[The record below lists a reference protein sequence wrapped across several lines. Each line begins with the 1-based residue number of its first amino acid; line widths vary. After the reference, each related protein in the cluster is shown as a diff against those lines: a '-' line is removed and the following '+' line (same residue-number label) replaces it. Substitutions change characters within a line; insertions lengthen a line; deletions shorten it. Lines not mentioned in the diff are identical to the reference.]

1 MKRIKRNKWG
11 AMDELIV
18 LVLKKYNIDL
28 KKDVELL
35 KLKLPYC
42 GAQGGCKNLKYSG
55 GLYTQCCK
63 NTEKDYC
70 KVCQIEVNNGGCK
83 YGNTE
88 DREKVL
94 FGKFVAKT
102 GKEELDYNKYM
113 KSHGY
118 SKEMVIEAANLRG
131 VKLPENLF
139 ETKKKSKEPKRNV
152 EVSDTSSES
161 SEVTKRGRGR
171 PKKEDKQVEVRK
183 DEIKNDKIELEEVN
197 QENDESSDDEIEVKR
212 FNYKG
217 KEYLKDINDNT
228 VYTHDGDIVG
238 VYNEDSD
245 TID

>member
-1 MKRIKRNKWG
+1 
-11 AMDELIV
+11 MDELIA
-18 LVLKKYNIDL
+18 LASKKYNIDL

-42 GAQGGCKNLKYSG
+42 GAQEGCKNLKYSG

-63 NTEKDYC
+63 YTEKDYC

-88 DREKVL
+88 DREKVE

-102 GKEELDYNKYM
+102 GKEEIDYNKYM

-118 SKEMVIEAANLRG
+118 TKEMVIEAANLREL
-131 VKLPENLF
+131 KLPGNVF

-152 EVSDTSSES
+152 EVSDTSSEC
-161 SEVTKRGRGR
+161 SENTKRGRGR
-171 PKKEDKQVEVRK
+171 PKKEEKQVEVRK
-183 DEIKNDKIELEEVN
+183 DEIKNEVEEELKCEE
-197 QENDESSDDEIEVKR
+197 EDDSGDEIEVKK

-228 VYTHDGDIVG
+228 VYTHDGDVVG
-238 VYNEDSD
+238 VYNEDTD
-245 TID
+245 TIDEMN

>member
-1 MKRIKRNKWG
+1 
-11 AMDELIV
+11 MDELIA
-18 LVLKKYNIDL
+18 LASKKYNIDL

-42 GAQGGCKNLKYSG
+42 GAQEGCKNLKYSG

-63 NTEKDYC
+63 YTEKDYC

-83 YGNTE
+83 YGNIE
-88 DREKVL
+88 DREKVS

-102 GKEELDYNKYM
+102 GKEEIDYNKYM

-118 SKEMVIEAANLRG
+118 TKEMVIEAANLRE
-131 VKLPENLF
+131 VKLPGNLF
-139 ETKKKSKEPKRNV
+139 ETKKKTKEPKRNV
-152 EVSDTSSES
+152 EVSDTSSET

-171 PKKEDKQVEVRK
+171 PKKEEKEVEVKK
-183 DEIKNDKIELEEVN
+183 DEIKKDEIELEEEVN
-197 QENDESSDDEIEVKR
+197 EEDDSDYEVEVKR

-228 VYTHDGDIVG
+228 VYTHDGDVVG
-238 VYNEDSD
+238 VYNEDTDS
-245 TID
+245 ID

>member
-1 MKRIKRNKWG
+1 
-11 AMDELIV
+11 MDELIA
-18 LVLKKYNIDL
+18 LASKKYNIDL

-42 GAQGGCKNLKYSG
+42 GAQEGCKNLKYSG

-63 NTEKDYC
+63 YTEKDYC

-88 DREKVL
+88 DREKVS

-102 GKEELDYNKYM
+102 GKEEIDYNKYM

-118 SKEMVIEAANLRG
+118 SKEMVIEAANLRE

-152 EVSDTSSES
+152 EVSDTSSEC
-161 SEVTKRGRGR
+161 SEPTKRGRGR
-171 PKKEDKQVEVRK
+171 PKKEEKKVEVTK
-183 DEIKNDKIELEEVN
+183 DEIKNEEV
-197 QENDESSDDEIEVKR
+197 EEELKPEEEDDSGDEIEVKK
-212 FNYKG
+212 FKYKG

-228 VYTHDGDIVG
+228 VYTHDGDVVG
-238 VYNEDSD
+238 VYNEDTD
-245 TID
+245 TIDEMD